1 MTKEEEGKKGINR
14 RRLLGGATAISALA
28 MSSKVFGQSQS
39 NPNNLP
45 PNLPEWTP
53 DLGPGVDV
61 NPYGMP
67 SRFEEHVIRRN
78 VPWLTASAESSVNFT
93 PLQDLEGIITPNG
106 LCFERHHGGVPEVNP
121 VDYRLM
127 INGLVDREMIFTL
140 GDLKRFPQT
149 NKFYFLECAAN
160 GGMEWKGSQL
170 NGCQYTFGMVHNVQY
185 TGVKL
190 SDLLKET
197 GLKPKAKWVLAEGS
211 DTSGMTRSIPI
222 EKILEDCL
230 IVWAMNGEALRPE
243 QGYPA
248 RLIVPGWEGNMW
260 VKWIR
265 RLEFGDKPYMTREET
280 SKYTDLL
287 SDGRARMFT
296 WVMEAKSVVTS
307 PSPEKPILHKGIQQ
321 IRGLAWSG
329 RGKIKR
335 VDVSIDGG
343 RNWKTATL
351 HGPVFSKS
359 LSRFTFPFGW
369 NGEELLIQSR
379 AIDET
384 GYVQPHIHELQKI
397 RGVNSIYH
405 NNSIATW
412 LVNKNGKVDNV
423 RLG

>member
-1 MTKEEEGKKGINR
+1 
-14 RRLLGGATAISALA
+14 
-28 MSSKVFGQSQS
+28 
-39 NPNNLP
+39 
-45 PNLPEWTP
+45 
-53 DLGPGVDV
+53 
-61 NPYGMP
+61 
-67 SRFEEHVIRRN
+67 
-78 VPWLTASAESSVNFT
+78 
-93 PLQDLEGIITPNG
+93 
-106 LCFERHHGGVPEVNP
+106 
-121 VDYRLM
+121 
-127 INGLVDREMIFTL
+127 
-140 GDLKRFPQT
+140 
-149 NKFYFLECAAN
+149 
-160 GGMEWKGSQL
+160 
-170 NGCQYTFGMVHNVQY
+170 MVHNVQY

-190 SDLLKET
+190 SDLLSET

-230 IVWAMNGEALRPE
+230 IVWAMNGEALRAE

-248 RLIVPGWEGNMW
+248 RLVVPGWEGNMW

-287 SDGRARMFT
+287 NNGKARMFT

-307 PSPEKPILHKGIQQ
+307 PSPEKPILQKGVHQ

-343 RNWKTATL
+343 KNWKTSKL

-359 LSRFTFPFGW
+359 LSRFTFPLNW

-384 GYVQPHIHELQKI
+384 GYVQPHIHELQKV
-397 RGVNSIYH
+397 RGLNSIYH

-412 LVNKNGKVDNV
+412 LVNKNGKVENV